1 MIDRITFPT
10 HQRRDNRW
18 LYAGLGVVV
27 ALGAGWLIG
36 TWGLLGASL
45 VVGVPL
51 AVVFLVS
58 ILLEPKIGLFIYINL
73 SFVLGFTRFIVTEA
87 PLGLLMDGVLMLTLL
102 SVFLNGKR
110 MNWKRLRHP
119 VFYMLTVWLCYT
131 LLEYFNPEAP
141 YKPAWF
147 YHARSFSLNW
157 YYVAIIVLVCPIT
170 KNDIR
175 MLIKLWLGWSVLAAL
190 WAFKQ
195 QYIGLAEAE
204 VRWLVEGGNQKTHVL
219 WGQLR
224 SFSFYSDASQ
234 FGAEMAGVTLVCLI
248 RFFEDRK
255 WVVRLSFLALALLFF
270 WGYAVSGTRS
280 ALFVLLAG
288 YPAYLLLTRNVSRI
302 LAGGAVAAP
311 LLAILMFTHLGDS
324 VYQIYRIRT
333 ALHPTEDASFM
344 VRLENQQKLRGYLK
358 NLPFGAGIGTSAD
371 TGARFSPN
379 HFAAQVPPDSWYV
392 EIWIETGIVGL
403 TLYLLMIVGIIGF
416 GVYKVW
422 QIKDPWLSKIMIAF
436 LAEFIGIALM
446 CYSNPTLSQFPTST
460 ILYITCILFTT
471 CERWD
476 IPTDGKSKTGLRP
489 VPLNDYEPVFKPG
502 NASPL
507 N

>member
-1 MIDRITFPT
+1 MFDRTIPIAY
-10 HQRRDNRW
+10 HLRNNHW
-18 LYAGLGVVV
+18 LYGALGVGLAAGV
-27 ALGAGWLIG
+27 GWLIG
-36 TWGLLGASL
+36 TWGMMGALLA
-45 VVGVPL
+45 VGVPVAL
-51 AVVFLVS
+51 MCLVGV
-58 ILLEPKIGLFIYINL
+58 LLEPKIGLLLYVNL
-73 SFVLGFTRFIVTEA
+73 SFALGFTRFIVTEA
-87 PLGLLMDGVLMLTLL
+87 PLGLLMDGVIMLTLL

-110 MNWKRLRHP
+110 MNWQRLRHP

-157 YYVAIIVLVCPIT
+157 FYVTIIVLVAPIT
-170 KNDIR
+170 KADIR
-175 MLIKLWLGWSVLAAL
+175 LLVKLWLGWSFLAAL

-195 QYIGLAEAE
+195 QYLGLEEAE
-204 VRWLVEGGNQKTHVL
+204 VRWLYEGGNQKTHVL

-234 FGAEMAGVTLVCLI
+234 FGAEMAGVTLICLI
-248 RFFEDRK
+248 RFFEDKK
-255 WVVRLSFLALALLFF
+255 WVVRLGFVALALVFF

-288 YPAYLLLTRNVSRI
+288 YPAYLLLTRNVGRI
-302 LAGGAVAAP
+302 LMGGAVAAP

-344 VRLENQQKLRGYLK
+344 LRLENQQKLRGYLK

-422 QIKDPWLSKIMIAF
+422 QIKDPWLSKLMIAF

-476 IPTDGKSKTGLRP
+476 TSPDERPKTGLRP
-489 VPLNDYEPVFKPG
+489 LLINDYETAFKP
-502 NASPL
+502 
-507 N
+507 

>member
-1 MIDRITFPT
+1 MLDQTIFSALPLRNN
-10 HQRRDNRW
+10 HW
-18 LYAGLGVVV
+18 LYGLLGVLV
-27 ALGAGWLIG
+27 AGVGGWLIG
-36 TWGLLGASL
+36 TWGMLGAL
-45 VVGVPL
+45 LTVGVPL
-51 AVVFLVS
+51 AVLFLVGV
-58 ILLEPKIGLFIYINL
+58 LLEPKIGLFVYINL
-73 SFVLGFTRFIVTEA
+73 SFVIGFIRFVPGDA
-87 PLGLLMDGVLMLTLL
+87 PLGLVMDGVVMLTLL

-110 MNWKRLRHP
+110 MNWKRLHHP
-119 VFYMLTVWLCYT
+119 VFYMLTVWLFYII
-131 LLEYFNPEAP
+131 LEYFNPEAP

-157 YYVAIIVLVCPIT
+157 FYVTIIVLVLPIT
-170 KNDIR
+170 KADIR
-175 MLIKLWLGWSVLAAL
+175 LLIKVWLSWSLFAAL

-204 VRWLVEGGNQKTHVL
+204 ARWLFEGGNEKTHVL

-234 FGAEMAGVTLVCLI
+234 FGAEMAGVTLICLI
-248 RFFEDRK
+248 RFFEDKK
-255 WVVRLSFLALALLFF
+255 WIVRLGFLALALVFF

-288 YPAYLLLTRNVSRI
+288 YPAYLLLTRKVSRI
-302 LAGGAVAAP
+302 LIGGAVAAP
-311 LLAILMFTHLGDS
+311 LLAILLFTHLGDS

-333 ALHPTEDASFM
+333 ALHPTEDASFL
-344 VRLENQQKLRGYLK
+344 VRLENQQKLRTYLN

-379 HFAAQVPPDSWYV
+379 HFAAQIPPDSWYV

-403 TLYLLMIVGIIGF
+403 VLYLLMIISIISY

-422 QIKDPWLSKIMIAF
+422 CIRDPWLNKIMIAF
-436 LAEFIGIALM
+436 LAEFIGIAIM

-471 CERWD
+471 CDRWD
-476 IPTDGKSKTGLRP
+476 QRNPQSST
-489 VPLNDYEPVFKPG
+489 N
-502 NASPL
+502 
-507 N
+507 